1 MPEMTPVDRLQPCL
15 LDRLTD
21 DRPDSTKESRDQ
33 RVISLARYRRAV
45 LRDIEWLLNTSR
57 HPGREGLAEFTDA
70 ARSVVDFGVPDL
82 CGTTP
87 SGLNPVELEEEIVQ
101 ALLWFEPRILPGSLS
116 VHVGVKPE
124 SMGHNTVSLEIRG
137 ELWAQPMPDVLYVKT
152 DVDLETGWFGVTDRP
167 DG

>member
-45 LRDIEWLLNTSR
+45 LRDMEWLLNTSR
-57 HPGREGLAEFTDA
+57 HPAADGLGEFADA
-70 ARSVVDFGVPDL
+70 ARSVVNFGIPDL
-82 CGTTP
+82 CGTT
-87 SGLNPVELEEEIVQ
+87 SSALNPAELEEETVQ

-116 VHVGVKPE
+116 VRVGVRPD
-124 SMGHNTVSLEIRG
+124 SMGHNAVSVEIRG

-152 DVDLETGWFGVTDRP
+152 EVDLEMGRFDVTDRP